1 MNIVVD
7 TSVIIAVVTNEK
19 HKNRLV
25 ELSKG
30 VELIAPASIPWEIGN
45 AFSAMFKRKRMN
57 LRQAKAALRANE
69 QIPIQFV
76 DIALGEALELSARYN
91 IYAYD
96 AYLIQCAL
104 KRKSPLLTL
113 DQDLCRAAQSAGAA
127 VIEVER

>member
-1 MNIVVD
+1 MDIVVD
-7 TSVIIAVVTNEK
+7 TSALVAVILGEPERERII
-19 HKNRLV
+19 
-25 ELSKG
+25 ELTARHT
-30 VELIAPASIPWEIGN
+30 LIGPGSIPWEVGN
-45 AFSAMFKRKRMN
+45 AFSAILKQDRLTIDDAQKGLAIF
-57 LRQAKAALRANE
+57 E